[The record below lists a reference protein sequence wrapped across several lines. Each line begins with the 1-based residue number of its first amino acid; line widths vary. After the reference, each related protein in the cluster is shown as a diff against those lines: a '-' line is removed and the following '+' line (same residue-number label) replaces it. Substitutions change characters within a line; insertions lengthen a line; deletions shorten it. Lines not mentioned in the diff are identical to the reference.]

1 MRSWF
6 NTSNDGLKTSFILG
20 LFTALF
26 FSASAQAQLSQV
38 DAATGLRGALTQGA
52 NVAISKLGVDGGF
65 LNNPTVKIPL
75 PDTLRKAEKM
85 LKLAGLGKQSDE
97 LVLKMN
103 HAAEAAVPLA
113 KPLLIDAIKSMTVA
127 DAKGIISGGNDSVT
141 QFFKAKTQASLKTA
155 LLPIV
160 KQSTDKVG
168 LAQQYNGFAAKLQP
182 MGLIKGDA
190 ANIEGYV
197 TGKTLDG
204 LYTMIAQ
211 EERDIRANPMQAAS
225 SVVQAVFGALR
236 K

>member
-1 MRSWF
+1 MRSLAS
-6 NTSNDGLKTSFILG
+6 TLSRKSLILG
-20 LFTALF
+20 LFASTFLTT
-26 FSASAQAQLSQV
+26 SAYAQLSQI
-38 DAATGLRGALTQGA
+38 DAATGMRGALTQGA

-65 LNNPTVKIPL
+65 LNNPKVKIPL

-113 KPLLIDAIKSMTVA
+113 KPLLVDAIKSMTVA

-211 EERDIRANPMQAAS
+211 EEQAIRANPMQAAS
-225 SVVQAVFGALR
+225 SVVQAVFGAF
-236 K
+236 KK

>member
-1 MRSWF
+1 MRSLAS
-6 NTSNDGLKTSFILG
+6 TLSRKSLILG
-20 LFTALF
+20 LFASTFLTT
-26 FSASAQAQLSQV
+26 SAYAQLSQI
-38 DAATGLRGALTQGA
+38 DAATGMRGALTQGA

-65 LNNPTVKIPL
+65 LNNPKVKIPL
-75 PDTLRKAEKM
+75 PDTLRKAEKV

-103 HAAEAAVPLA
+103 YAAEAAVPLA
-113 KPLLIDAIKSMTVA
+113 KPLLVDAIKSMTVA

-141 QFFKAKTQASLKTA
+141 QFFKTKTQASLKTA

-211 EERDIRANPMQAAS
+211 EEQAIRANPMQAAN
-225 SVVQAVFGALR
+225 SVVQAVFGAF
-236 K
+236 KK

>member
-1 MRSWF
+1 MRSLVSVSTL
-6 NTSNDGLKTSFILG
+6 NKTSLILG
-20 LFTALF
+20 LFASALF
-26 FSASAQAQLSQV
+26 SAVAHAQLSQV

-52 NVAISKLGVDGGF
+52 SVAISKLGVDGGF

-75 PDTLRKAEKM
+75 PDTLRKAEKV

-113 KPLLIDAIKSMTVA
+113 KPLLVDAIKSMSVA

-204 LYTMIAQ
+204 LYTLIAQ